1 MKFKKKNMIPWAR
14 PNYHGYEKK
23 YVNQVLKSTW
33 LGDGIF
39 IRNFEKIFSKYIDS
53 KSAISV
59 SNGTIAIHLVYLA
72 MGLKRG
78 DEVIVPGFGYLAAA
92 NVALQMG
99 IKPVFADVDPETFCV
114 TAKNIEKEITNKT
127 KLIVVIHTY
136 GNVCEMDPIMK
147 IAKSKKITVLEDS
160 AESLGSK
167 YKGQQSGGVA
177 DIGTYSFHATKTIT
191 TGEGGMIVTNKNKKF
206 IERLKAF
213 RDHGVKVTRYY
224 HHLPGHNFRITNIQ
238 AAIGY
243 AQLQKFSNIISERK
257 RVYNYYKKLFKNIS
271 GMKLQVFNAKINPV
285 VWNFAILLNPRAFID
300 RDKILVKMKNK
311 GIETRNGFYSPGRLP
326 IYKKYKTKHLKNSD
340 ILSKN
345 IICLP
350 FFTSLKEKEMDY
362 IAKNLLKFKR

>member
-1 MKFKKKNMIPWAR
+1 MIPWAR

-39 IRNFEKIFSKYIDS
+39 IKNFEKIFSKYINS

-72 MGLKRG
+72 MGLKKG

-99 IKPVFADVDPETFCV
+99 IKPVFADVDLETFCV
-114 TAKNIEKEITNKT
+114 TAKNIEKKITNKT

-136 GNVCEMDPIMK
+136 GNVCELDPIIK

-167 YKGQQSGGVA
+167 YKGKQSGGVA

-191 TGEGGMIVTNKNKKF
+191 TGEGGMIVTNKNKEF
-206 IERLKAF
+206 TERLRAF
-213 RDHGVKVTRYY
+213 RDHGVKVTRYF
-224 HHLPGHNFRITNIQ
+224 HHLPGHNFRLTNIQ

-243 AQLQKFSNIISERK
+243 AQMENFSKIDTER
-257 RVYNYYKKLFKNIS
+257 RRDYRYYIKLFKNIDGIRPQIFS
-271 GMKLQVFNAKINPV
+271 SQIDPV
-285 VWNFAILLNPRAFID
+285 VWTFAIVLDPEVFIH
-300 RDKILVKMKNK
+300 RDKIIKKMKDQ
-311 GIETRNGFYSPGRLP
+311 GIETRNGFYSPCRLP
-326 IYKKYKTKHLKNSD
+326 IYKKYKTSHLKNSNK
-340 ILSKN
+340 LSKN

-350 FFTSLKEKEMDY
+350 FFTNLKEKEMDY
-362 IAKNLLKFKR
+362 IVKTLLRFKR